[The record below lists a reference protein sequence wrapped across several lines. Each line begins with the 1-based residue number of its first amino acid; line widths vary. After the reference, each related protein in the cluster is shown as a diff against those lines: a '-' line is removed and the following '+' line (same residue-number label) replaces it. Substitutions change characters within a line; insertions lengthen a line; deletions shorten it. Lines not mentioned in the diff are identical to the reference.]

1 MDSLKVGIFGQ
12 FYHPDAEVYI
22 GQLLETLDKE
32 HISVFIE
39 NNFSNAVDKKNPSQS
54 RLLNYPTFKKLDSS
68 FNLLFSIGGDGT
80 MLHAVSA
87 IKDLKIPLAGINT
100 GRLGFLASIPKE
112 SIKKSISEIINGK
125 YAISER
131 SLLDIS
137 IVPEEVSLKKLNFA
151 LNDISVI
158 RKNTTSMI
166 KIEAFLNGEYLTTYW
181 SDGLIVSTPTGS
193 TAYSLSC
200 GGPILMP
207 TTDSFIITPISVHNL
222 NVRPVVIPD
231 DTVIK
236 LKISGRDDK
245 YLMSL
250 DSRTTVLPNHSEI
263 TIKKSPFTVNI
274 IQLHNE
280 SFIKTLRKKL
290 LWGEDKR
297 N

>member
-1 MDSLKVGIFGQ
+1 MNSLKVGIFGQ
-12 FYHPDAEVYI
+12 FYHPDADVYI
-22 GQLLETLDKE
+22 GQLLDVLDKK
-32 HISVFIE
+32 HITVYLDE
-39 NNFSNAVDKKNPSQS
+39 NFLKSIDKNNQNQT
-54 RLLNYPTFKKLDSS
+54 RLLTYPTFKKLDTS

-112 SIKKSISEIINGK
+112 NIKKSVTEILNNK
-125 YAISER
+125 YTLSER

-137 IVPEEVSLKKLNFA
+137 INPEEQILNKLNFA
-151 LNDISVI
+151 LNDISI
-158 RKNTTSMI
+158 TRKNTTSMI
-166 KIEAFLNGEYLTTYW
+166 KIEAFLNDEYLTTYW
-181 SDGLIVSTPTGS
+181 SDGLIISTPTGS

-200 GGPILMP
+200 GGPILIP
-207 TTDSFIITPISVHNL
+207 SASSFIITPISAHNL

-231 DTVIK
+231 DTEIR

-250 DSRTTVLPNHSEI
+250 DSRATVLPNHSEI
-263 TIKKSPFTVNI
+263 IVKKSPFTVNL